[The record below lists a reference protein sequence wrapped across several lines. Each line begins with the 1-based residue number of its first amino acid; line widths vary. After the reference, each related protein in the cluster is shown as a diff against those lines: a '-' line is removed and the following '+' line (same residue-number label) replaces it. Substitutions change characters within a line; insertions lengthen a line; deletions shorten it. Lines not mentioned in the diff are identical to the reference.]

1 MPDLIDRFRYLFYAV
16 LAVPLVVGLGF
27 LVLDRLDEDPQPLVI
42 ESTDEQPGAISV
54 YVTGAVQSPGVYP
67 LAAGSRWID
76 AVEAAGGPAAD
87 ADLESVN
94 LALRI
99 LDEAQ
104 IVVPHIDAGVAAAAP
119 AAPGPIDLNS
129 ADLDALESLPGIGE
143 VRAERI
149 LSSRQEDGPFAQ
161 VDDLI
166 LRDLVPSSV
175 FQDILPLVVVN

>member
-1 MPDLIDRFRYLFYAV
+1 MSDLLDRFRYLIYAV

-27 LVLDRLDEDPQPLVI
+27 LLLDRLDDDPQLLII
-42 ESTDEQPGAISV
+42 ESSDNRPGAISV
-54 YVTGAVQSPGVYP
+54 YVSGAVKEPGVYP

-76 AVEAAGGPAAD
+76 AVEAAGGPGAD

-94 LALRI
+94 LAQSI

-104 IVVPHIDAGVAAAAP
+104 IVVPHLAASVAAAAGTT
-119 AAPGPIDLNS
+119 GPIDLNS
-129 ADLDALESLPGIGE
+129 ADLDALEALPGIGE

-149 LSSRQEDGPFAQ
+149 LNSRQDDGPFVQ
-161 VDDLI
+161 VEDLI

-175 FQDILPLVVVN
+175 FEDILPLVVVN